1 MFPVPRAQLKTV
13 SYRNQS
19 LQDILGTCTVG
30 ISVLSVQQTFED
42 VHNTRL
48 VVLIDHGKF
57 YPGEYRFERRVQFYN
72 RLKLEDI
79 LPKDFEPFDSV
90 EESIHYLNMTGYDF
104 NNDDLELING
114 KLEAVRT
121 SLGYYSDRENDDAL
135 MWDGNSDK
143 NMWSYFELDYMWIR
157 SAQFPDDEM
166 MVGDRVTERQ
176 FKAGFIEVMKSIRE
190 KLDRST
196 LGTPNGIATLDDN
209 GKITLDQVPIT
220 VYFNEP
226 NW

>member
-30 ISVLSVQQTFED
+30 ISVQSVQRTFED

-57 YPGEYRFERRVQFYN
+57 YPGTYRFEQRVQFYN

-79 LPKDFEPFDSV
+79 LPKDFSPFDTV
-90 EESIHYLNMTGYDF
+90 EENIHYLNMNGYDF
-104 NNDDLELING
+104 NNDDLELMNG

-121 SLGYYSDRENDDAL
+121 SLGYYSDREGDDTL
-135 MWDGNSDK
+135 MWNADADVQ
-143 NMWSYFELDYMWIR
+143 MWSYFELDYMWIR
-157 SAQFPDDEM
+157 SAQFPDEEM
-166 MVGDRVTERQ
+166 MVGDQVTERQ
-176 FKAGFIEVMKSIRE
+176 FKAGFVEIMKSIQE
-190 KLDRST
+190 KLDRSK
-196 LGTPNGIATLDDN
+196 LGAPAGIATLDQN
-209 GKITLDQVPIT
+209 GQINLDQVPIT
-220 VYFNEP
+220 VYFSEP
-226 NW
+226 KW